1 MTRAVIVAGLL
12 LAAPA
17 AAASGWV
24 PCEQQGIVPP
34 EPIRRDAPAY
44 PPAVRELGIEG
55 VVEVALTVLRD
66 GSVGWV
72 LVIRAEPRGYFEQA
86 ASESV
91 RNWRF
96 APATQDGAPI
106 ECRLRTRVRFA
117 LTDSAATAAAGAE
130 AGRPQPVYPPALLQ
144 ARVEGYAEVEY
155 TLDAEGAVRD
165 ARLLVAMPRGEF
177 ESAALAAVRG
187 WRGPPAPGVPE
198 RIETRRFDFRL
209 PGTWLDAV
217 PATLLASAPFPMA
230 ACESGT
236 TGRVVLEVE
245 TEATG
250 QVREA
255 RILSAEPAGLF
266 DGAALEIAR
275 GSRLTPAYRDG
286 MPVPATALLALRFD
300 PAKATC
306 PNRPER
312 DRDAPASKRPQPRV
326 TYTAPH
332 DEPQDL
338 RAERWA
344 ALPRTRRQPL
354 P

>member
-1 MTRAVIVAGLL
+1 MRRAILTAALV
-12 LAAPA
+12 LAAPVA
-17 AAASGWV
+17 AAWV
-24 PCEQQGIVPP
+24 PCEQKGVTPP
-34 EPIRRDAPAY
+34 KPIRRDAPVY

-55 VVEVALTVLRD
+55 LVEVALTVLRD

-72 LVIRAEPRGYFEQA
+72 RVIRADPRGYFEQA

-91 RNWRF
+91 RGWRF
-96 APATQDGAPI
+96 APATQEGAPI

-117 LTDSAATAAAGAE
+117 LTDSAATVPAGAE

-155 TLDAEGAVRD
+155 TLDADGRVTD
-165 ARLLVAMPRGEF
+165 AQLLVAMPRGEF
-177 ESAALAAVRG
+177 EKAALTAIRS

-198 RIETRRFDFRL
+198 RVETRRFDFRL
-209 PGTWLDAV
+209 PDTWLESV

-230 ACESGT
+230 ACESGA

-245 TEATG
+245 TEASG

-266 DGAALEIAR
+266 DRAALEIAR

-286 MPVPATALLALRFD
+286 MPVPAAALLALRFD
-300 PAKATC
+300 PATATC

-312 DRDAPASKRPQPRV
+312 DREAPASKRPPPRV
-326 TYTAPH
+326 TDTAPH
-332 DEPQDL
+332 DESRGW
-338 RAERWA
+338 RAEPWST
-344 ALPRTRRQPL
+344 LPRIASQPV

>member
-1 MTRAVIVAGLL
+1 MRCAILAAALV
-12 LAAPA
+12 LAAPVA
-17 AAASGWV
+17 VAWL
-24 PCEQQGIVPP
+24 PCEQKGVTA
-34 EPIRRDAPAY
+34 PIPIQRDAPVY

-72 LVIRAEPRGYFEQA
+72 RVIRADPRGYFEQA

-91 RNWRF
+91 RGWRF
-96 APATQDGAPI
+96 APATQQGAPV

-117 LTDSAATAAAGAE
+117 LTDPAATALAGGG

-155 TLDAEGAVRD
+155 TLDAEGKVTD
-165 ARLLVAMPRGEF
+165 AQLVVAMPRGEF
-177 ESAALAAVRG
+177 EKAALDAIRG
-187 WRGPPAPGVPE
+187 WRGPPAPGVPARVE
-198 RIETRRFDFRL
+198 ARRFDFRL
-209 PGTWLDAV
+209 PDTRLESV

-236 TGRVVLEVE
+236 TGRVVLEVA
-245 TEATG
+245 TEASG

-255 RILSAEPAGLF
+255 RILSAEPAELF
-266 DGAALEIAR
+266 EEAALAIAR

-286 MPVPATALLALRFD
+286 MPVPAAALLALRFD
-300 PAKATC
+300 PARATC

-312 DRDAPASKRPQPRV
+312 DREAPASKRPPPRV
-326 TYTAPH
+326 TDAAPH
-332 DEPQDL
+332 DESRL
-338 RAERWA
+338 WRAEPSFT
-344 ALPRTRRQPL
+344 LPRIAAQPV

>member
-1 MTRAVIVAGLL
+1 MRRASFVAALV
-12 LAAPA
+12 LAAPVA
-17 AAASGWV
+17 AAWV
-24 PCEQQGIVPP
+24 PCEQKDVTPP
-34 EPIRRDAPAY
+34 KPVRRDAPVY
-44 PPAVRELGIEG
+44 PSAVRELGIEG

-72 LVIRAEPRGYFEQA
+72 RVIRADPKGYFEQA

-91 RNWRF
+91 RGWRF
-96 APATQDGAPI
+96 APATQGGEPV

-117 LTDSAATAAAGAE
+117 LTDPAATAAAGAGP
-130 AGRPQPVYPPALLQ
+130 GRPQPVYPPALLQ
-144 ARVEGYAEVEY
+144 SRVEGYAEVEY
-155 TLDAEGAVRD
+155 TLDADGKVTD
-165 ARLLVAMPRGEF
+165 AQLLVAMPRGEF
-177 ESAALAAVRG
+177 EKAALDAIRS
-187 WRGPPAPGVPE
+187 WRGPPAPGIPARVE
-198 RIETRRFDFRL
+198 SRRFDFRL
-209 PGTWLDAV
+209 PDTWLESV

-255 RILSAEPAGLF
+255 RILSAQPAGLF
-266 DGAALEIAR
+266 DQTALAIAR

-306 PNRPER
+306 PNRPQR
-312 DRDAPASKRPQPRV
+312 DREAPASKRQPPRV
-326 TYTAPH
+326 TDAAPH
-332 DEPQDL
+332 DESRL
-338 RAERWA
+338 RRAEPWS
-344 ALPRTRRQPL
+344 ALPRIAGQPV

>member
-1 MTRAVIVAGLL
+1 MRRAVLAAALV
-12 LAAPA
+12 LAAPVA
-17 AAASGWV
+17 AAWL
-24 PCEQQGIVPP
+24 PCEQKDITPP
-34 EPIRRDAPAY
+34 KPIQRDAPVY

-72 LVIRAEPRGYFEQA
+72 RVIRADPRGYFEQA

-91 RNWRF
+91 RGWRF
-96 APATQDGAPI
+96 APATQEGAPV

-117 LTDSAATAAAGAE
+117 LTDSAATVPAGAG
-130 AGRPQPVYPPALLQ
+130 AGAGSPQPVYPPALLQ

-155 TLDAEGAVRD
+155 SLDADGKVTD
-165 ARLLVAMPRGEF
+165 AQLLVAMPRGEF
-177 ESAALAAVRG
+177 EKAALDAIRG
-187 WRGPPAPGVPE
+187 WQGPPAPGVPT
-198 RIETRRFDFRL
+198 RVETRRFDFRL
-209 PGTWLDAV
+209 PDTWLESV

-230 ACESGT
+230 ACESGA
-236 TGRVVLEVE
+236 TGRVLLEVE

-266 DGAALEIAR
+266 DQAALAIAR

-286 MPVPATALLALRFD
+286 MPVPAAALLALRFD
-300 PAKATC
+300 PNRATC
-306 PNRPER
+306 PNRPEQR
-312 DRDAPASKRPQPRV
+312 EAPANKKPPPRV
-326 TYTAPH
+326 TDASPH
-332 DEPQDL
+332 DESRGW
-338 RAERWA
+338 RAEPWSTLARIA
-344 ALPRTRRQPL
+344 VQPV